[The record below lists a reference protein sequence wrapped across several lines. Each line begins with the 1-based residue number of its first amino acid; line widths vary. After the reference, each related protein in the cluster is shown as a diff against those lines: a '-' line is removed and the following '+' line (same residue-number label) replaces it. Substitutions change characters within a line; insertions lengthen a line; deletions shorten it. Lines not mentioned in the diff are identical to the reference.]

1 MYILLRSL
9 LILMIIILC
18 GSCNEKISYS
28 GKVLNEENIN
38 LTELKNKGEVINKL
52 GNPNFIDPVEKKY
65 YFFSE
70 KKNIKN
76 FFKQKISNRI
86 MVVFSF
92 NENETIKLISQY
104 DLSDEQDVKYIKE
117 KTPNELI
124 KRGLLKK
131 IFGGV
136 GSATPSTSQ

>member
-9 LILMIIILC
+9 LILIIIILC
-18 GSCNEKISYS
+18 SNCNEKISYS
-28 GKVLNEENIN
+28 GKVLNEENIDFAK
-38 LTELKNKGEVINKL
+38 LKNKEELINKL
-52 GNPNFIDPVEKKY
+52 GSPNFIDPIEKKY
-65 YFFSE
+65 YYFSE

-76 FFKQKISNRI
+76 FFEQKISNRI
-86 MVVFSF
+86 VIVFSF

-104 DLSDEQDVKYIKE
+104 DLNDEKDIKNIKE

-124 KRGLLKK
+124 KRGLLQK

-136 GSATPSTSQ
+136 GKAVPSTSQ

>member
-1 MYILLRSL
+1 MCILLRSL

-28 GKVLNEENIN
+28 GKVLNKENIDF
-38 LTELKNKGEVINKL
+38 TKLKNKEEVINKL
-52 GNPNFIDPVEKKY
+52 GRPNFIDPIEKKY
-65 YFFSE
+65 YYFSE

-76 FFKQKISNRI
+76 FFEQKISNRLV
-86 MVVFSF
+86 VVFNF

-104 DLSDEQDVKYIKE
+104 DLDDEKDIKNIKE
-117 KTPNELI
+117 ITPNELI
-124 KRGLLKK
+124 ERGFLQK

-136 GSATPSTSQ
+136 GKTAPITSQ

>member
-1 MYILLRSL
+1 MYILLKSL

-28 GKVLNEENIN
+28 GIVLNEENIDFAK
-38 LTELKNKGEVINKL
+38 LKNKEEVINRL
-52 GNPNFIDPVEKKY
+52 GNPNFIDPIEKKY
-65 YFFSE
+65 YYFSE

-76 FFKQKISNRI
+76 FFEQKISNRI
-86 MVVFSF
+86 IVVFSF

-104 DLSDEQDVKYIKE
+104 DLNDEQDVKNIKE

-124 KRGLLKK
+124 ERGLLQK
-131 IFGGV
+131 IFGGI
-136 GSATPSTSQ
+136 GNTAPRTSQ

>member
-9 LILMIIILC
+9 LIFMIIFLC
-18 GSCNEKISYS
+18 SSCNEKISYS
-28 GKVLNEENIN
+28 GKVLNEENIDFAK
-38 LTELKNKGEVINKL
+38 LKNKEEVINKL
-52 GNPNFIDPVEKKY
+52 GSPNFIDPIEKKY
-65 YFFSE
+65 YYFSE

-76 FFKQKISNRI
+76 FFEQKISNRI
-86 MVVFSF
+86 VVVFSF

-104 DLSDEQDVKYIKE
+104 DLNDEQDIKNIKE

-131 IFGGV
+131 IFGGI
-136 GSATPSTSQ
+136 GNTTPSTSQ